1 MAAPRVL
8 IIACA
13 LGFVSSCGNR
23 PYASKSVSFEDESW
37 YQDSV
42 ISLNVTIEDTTVY
55 YQFRYQIRHSN
66 DYPYQNLYLFPTVQS
81 EGMDPFNDTLNL
93 PLAENNGKWLG
104 KGIGSLKTVDTSYF
118 LKKHSP
124 FPRREKVLKDDWQ
137 WPKAAEDYW
146 QWPKLENG
154 KNGIRFFKFKKPGTY
169 TFTIQHGMRNEP
181 LIGIS
186 DFVFSI
192 EDTLQ

>member
-1 MAAPRVL
+1 MAAPRIL

-66 DYPYQNLYLFPTVQS
+66 DYPYQNLYLFQTVQS
-81 EGMDPFNDTLNL
+81 EGMDPFNDILNL

-118 LKKHSP
+118 LKQHSTS
-124 FPRREKVLKDDWQ
+124 FRRIDVAK
-137 WPKAAEDYW
+137 DYW

-154 KNGIRFFKFKKPGTY
+154 KNEIRFFKFKKPGSY
-169 TFTIQHGMRNEP
+169 TFTIQQGMRNEP